1 MLAMAVQKTDEPP
14 LLQGLRWIL
23 ANRKQPSGKAWSMR
37 ALAIAAGLAPSHV
50 EGLLNGRQQANVGLK
65 TAQALAK
72 AGNVRTSWLQSG
84 QGPRE
89 PYEVDDAAPPV
100 ALASPAPP
108 PVSET
113 RVTSDKID
121 ELLDLT
127 FDPREHHP
135 SDVRLV
141 VDALE
146 SHATLLRGST
156 EPTDIVRALLDTVAE
171 ARAKGR
177 KLTAEELPAAALG
190 STKRRLTFAEAK
202 ISQLMA
208 QAVAE
213 AERLEL
219 EPRDTPHPD
228 LVAAQRRAGLGE
240 AGTSGPRRGG

>member
-1 MLAMAVQKTDEPP
+1 MKRVLDERFGGNESALA
-14 LLQGLRWIL
+14 
-23 ANRKQPSGKAWSMR
+23 R
-37 ALAIAAGLAPSHV
+37 ALKISQSTV
-50 EGLLNGRQQANVGLK
+50 TRFI
-65 TAQALAK
+65 
-72 AGNVRTSWLQSG
+72 SG
-84 QGPRE
+84 QIGTSLTTVEKVAELAGVSAASLLGMAPA
-89 PYEVDDAAPPV
+89 PAVLPAAPVSVLP
-100 ALASPAPP
+100 SPSPP

-156 EPTDIVRALLDTVAE
+156 EPVDIVRALLDTVAE

-177 KLTAEELPAAALG
+177 KLTADELPAAALG
-190 STKRRLTFAEAK
+190 STKRRLLFAETRIA
-202 ISQLMA
+202 QLMA